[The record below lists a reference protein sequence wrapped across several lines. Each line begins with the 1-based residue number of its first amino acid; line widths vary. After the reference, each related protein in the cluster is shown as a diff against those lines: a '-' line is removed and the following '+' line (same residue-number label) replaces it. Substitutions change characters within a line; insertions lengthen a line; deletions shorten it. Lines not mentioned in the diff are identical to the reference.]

1 MISPAG
7 YTLKNTDREADLY
20 FTPQWWVLAAIP
32 RTEFQHSE
40 RTGTTGEQLQV
51 KQQNCWLLKY
61 LSMNRYITICQEVQH
76 EQEKIYN
83 FLRMIL
89 APRKEQMMEQ
99 HLSNIL

>member
-1 MISPAG
+1 
-7 YTLKNTDREADLY
+7 
-20 FTPQWWVLAAIP
+20 
-32 RTEFQHSE
+32 
-40 RTGTTGEQLQV
+40 
-51 KQQNCWLLKY
+51 
-61 LSMNRYITICQEVQH
+61 MNRYIAICQEVQH